1 MAGKVKTWVW
11 VVVGIVVVGIL
22 GVITMAAASLWYIK
36 SHVNIRSTTVAA
48 ATEDFQSVRQRFAA
62 QKPLI
67 ELDEQGTFL
76 RANVDRPNGT
86 QRPQT
91 LNVMAF
97 DSHDEK
103 VIRMELPWWVLRLK
117 SGGSRFDIGRS
128 NVDLARMRITVE
140 DLERYGP
147 ILILDQKDT
156 DGSRVLVWSQSL
168 STTENPA
175 AGFDGFRPDSGRR
188 AGCVFCSSTDI
199 GANP

>member
-1 MAGKVKTWVW
+1 MAGKIKTWVW
-11 VVVGIVVVGIL
+11 VIVGIAVFGIL
-22 GVITMAAASLWYIK
+22 GVIAMAAAGLYFVK
-36 SHVNIRSTTVAA
+36 SHVDIRSTTVALA
-48 ATEDFQSVRQRFAA
+48 SEDFQSIRQRFAA

-67 ELDEQGTFL
+67 ELDDQGSFL

-91 LNVMAF
+91 LNIMAF
-97 DSHDEK
+97 DPHDEK
-103 VIRMELPWWVLRLK
+103 VIRMALPFWILRLK

-156 DGSRVLVWSQSL
+156 DGSRVLVWSQ
-168 STTENPA
+168 
-175 AGFDGFRPDSGRR
+175 
-188 AGCVFCSSTDI
+188 
-199 GANP
+199 

>member
-11 VVVGIVVVGIL
+11 VIVGIAVVGIL
-22 GVITMAAASLWYIK
+22 GVIAMAAAGLYFVK
-36 SHVNIRSTTVAA
+36 SHVDIRSTTVAV

-67 ELDEQGTFL
+67 ELDDEGSFL

-91 LNVMAF
+91 LKIMAF
-97 DSHDEK
+97 DPHDGK
-103 VIRMELPWWVLRLK
+103 VIRMELPFWILRLK
-117 SGGSRFDIGRS
+117 SGGSRFDIGRN

-156 DGSRVLVWSQSL
+156 DGSRVLVWSQ
-168 STTENPA
+168 
-175 AGFDGFRPDSGRR
+175 
-188 AGCVFCSSTDI
+188 
-199 GANP
+199 